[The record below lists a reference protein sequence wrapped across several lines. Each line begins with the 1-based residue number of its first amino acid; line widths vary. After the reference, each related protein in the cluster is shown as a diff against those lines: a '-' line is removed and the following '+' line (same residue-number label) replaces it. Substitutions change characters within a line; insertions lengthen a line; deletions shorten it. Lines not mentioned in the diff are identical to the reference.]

1 MIRHLCKLVWNR
13 KRANAL
19 TAFQI
24 FISFLILFIT
34 VSLAVNEANK
44 YRQPL
49 GFSYENRWV
58 VLQSGTTVGQRGGN
72 A

>member
-24 FISFLILFIT
+24 FISFLIVFIT
-34 VSLAVNEANK
+34 ASLAVDKVNT

-49 GFSYENRWV
+49 GFSYEDRWA
-58 VLQSGTTVGQRGGN
+58 RGIQGGSSV
-72 A
+72 ASA

>member
-24 FISFLILFIT
+24 FISFFDPLYHGL
-34 VSLAVNEANK
+34 
-44 YRQPL
+44 YR
-49 GFSYENRWV
+49 R
-58 VLQSGTTVGQRGGN
+58 GQRRQLP
-72 A
+72 ASSRIFLRK

>member
-24 FISFLILFIT
+24 FISFLLVFIT
-34 VSLAVNEANK
+34 ASLAVDKVGN
-44 YRQPL
+44 YRRPL
-49 GFSYENRWV
+49 GFSYEK
-58 VLQSGTTVGQRGGN
+58 
-72 A
+72 

>member
-34 VSLAVNEANK
+34 VSLAVDECQQLPAAPRIFLRK
-44 YRQPL
+44 
-49 GFSYENRWV
+49 
-58 VLQSGTTVGQRGGN
+58 
-72 A
+72 